1 MKVRHLK
8 KEFKEVHTKYI
19 YNINILFSSESD
31 LKTDRVQPFIFEGL
45 FLNCKRY

>member
-8 KEFKEVHTKYI
+8 KEFKGVHTKYI
-19 YNINILFSSESD
+19 YNINILFSSKSD
-31 LKTDRVQPFIFEGL
+31 LKMDRVQPFIYKGL